1 MTGRHTGNPVVLI
14 SGGSG
19 GIGLETARVFAA
31 RGCPTYEV
39 SRRHTDT
46 AGVTHIAGDVTRPAD
61 MQRAVAQVL
70 AEQGRLD
77 VLICNAGFGIAGP
90 AELTDPAEA
99 RRQFDVNFFGVMH
112 LVQAAVPV
120 MRNSGGGRI
129 IAVSSVAAVTPIPFQ
144 IFYTCTKA
152 SVNQLMMGLRNELR
166 PFGISCTA
174 IMPGDTKTPF
184 SDHRQTLSGEPALY
198 GETAARSL
206 RKMEHDEQNG
216 ASPVRL
222 AERIY
227 RLAVRR
233 RPPKPLLGFGAG
245 YRALLVLAKLLPAR
259 AMNAVLYRLYASG

>member
-1 MTGRHTGNPVVLI
+1 MVLI

-31 RGCPTYEV
+31 HGCPTYEV
-39 SRRHTDT
+39 SRRDTDT
-46 AGVTHIAGDVTRPAD
+46 AGVTHITGDVTRPAD
-61 MQRAVAQVL
+61 MQRAVELVL

-90 AELTDPAEA
+90 VELTAAAEA

-112 LVQAAVPV
+112 LIQAAVPA
-120 MRNSGGGRI
+120 MRDSGGGRI

-144 IFYTCTKA
+144 TFYTCTKA
-152 SVNQLMMGLRNELR
+152 SVNQLMMGLGNELR

-184 SDHRQTLSGEPALY
+184 SDHRETLSGERGIY

-206 RKMEHDEQNG
+206 RKMEHDERNG
-216 ASPVRL
+216 ASPVKL
-222 AERIY
+222 ARRIY
-227 RLAVRR
+227 RLAVCRR
-233 RPPKPLLGFGAG
+233 SPKPLLGFGAV
-245 YRALLVLAKLLPAR
+245 YRILLVLAKLMPAR
-259 AMNAVLYRLYASG
+259 IMNAILYRMYASG